1 MFEKFGEF
9 DSAEEL
15 NMAAAGQKEEG
26 DLEAL
31 VELAIENGLDREDA
45 EDYMDDCMQVLAT
58 PVMAALG
65 KIKVE
70 CEEMK
75 PKQIMED
82 WVEYIKVQCT
92 ESEEMAAAVRKK
104 GKSIKGCIAELLKW
118 SFGNQMEIESDILK
132 AAGVKAGRVTIGI
145 PGMGQAK
152 KIIRRYYL
160 GK

>member
-1 MFEKFGEF
+1 MYEKFGEF

-45 EDYMDDCMQVLAT
+45 EDYMDDCMPVLAT

-132 AAGVKAGRVTIGI
+132 AAGVKAGRVTLGI